1 MRTILIALALAVG
14 ASAQQPDQNQPFD
27 VNGVQLGS
35 AFSDWQKGPG
45 AKCTYFMDVE
55 PDVASYRCPD
65 LVYAGVQVQETVSF
79 YHGRLI
85 NFYLVA
91 SHKDFA
97 SLRAAMKEKFGQP
110 WRTEQKVY
118 SLNGITLTGE
128 HNRWSNGTTSLNLA
142 EFSPDRDHT
151 LLFFSNVEVMADK
164 TKSAKAKA
172 GGL

>member
-1 MRTILIALALAVG
+1 MRTILVVLAMALG
-14 ASAQQPDQNQPFD
+14 AGAQQPDQAQPFD
-27 VNGVQLGS
+27 VNGVNLGS
-35 AFSDWQKGPG
+35 SFSDWQKGPG

-65 LVYAGVQVQETVSF
+65 MVYAGVQMQQTVSF

-97 SLRAAMKEKFGQP
+97 NLRAAMKQKFGQP
-110 WRTEQKVY
+110 WRTEEM
-118 SLNGITLTGE
+118 TLTGE
-128 HNRWSNGTTSLNLA
+128 HNRWSNGVTSLNLA

-151 LLFFSNVEVMADK
+151 LLFFSHIETMAAK
-164 TKSAKAKA
+164 TASAKAKT